1 MLIYFIAAFISLLFG
16 AALLRFWRIQRQQA
30 EKITALQSQLSAL
43 CAAAVG
49 GDERI
54 LRFEQTLNK
63 LREHQN
69 TLDLSIVSQTGY
81 DHAIRLARKGG
92 SVQQLIENCNL
103 SDEEAHLITRL
114 HGQAAKSSADL
125 H

>member
-1 MLIYFIAAFISLLFG
+1 M
-16 AALLRFWRIQRQQA
+16 RFWRIQRQQA